1 MEHVGLEAI
10 SRGAKK
16 AILCDNSKQA
26 IDIIK
31 KNVNKTHLEEK
42 TNIYQAD
49 FRELLKNKIKE
60 KINIVF
66 IDPPYESDFAF
77 QAVKLIISN
86 NLIYEDGLIIIETDQ
101 EEKVL
106 KQLQDLE
113 VEITDKRRYGRV
125 HLIFLGQNRK
135 G

>member
-1 MEHVGLEAI
+1 MELVGLEAV

-16 AILCDNSKQA
+16 AILCDKSKQA

-31 KNVNKTHLEEK
+31 KNVTKTHAEE
-42 TNIYQAD
+42 NIYIYPLD
-49 FRELLKNKIKE
+49 FKEVLKNKIKE
-60 KINIVF
+60 KIDIVF
-66 IDPPYESDFAF
+66 IDPPYESDFAV

-86 NLIYEDGLIIIETDQ
+86 NLICEDGLIIIETDQ
-101 EEKVL
+101 YDKVI

-113 VEITDKRRYGRV
+113 VEITDKRKYGRV